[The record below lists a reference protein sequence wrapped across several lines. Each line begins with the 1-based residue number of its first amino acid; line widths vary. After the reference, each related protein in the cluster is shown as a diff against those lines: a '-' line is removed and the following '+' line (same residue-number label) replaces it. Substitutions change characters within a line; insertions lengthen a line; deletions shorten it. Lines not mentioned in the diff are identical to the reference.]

1 MVNSPDG
8 EPRRGS
14 PPVAILPPMSAAVTC
29 TKTRCSRATRCRPS
43 NEVLGP
49 SVTRPSPP
57 LAHVES
63 APPTIKTSR
72 AARGQVH
79 DYRANTPGKPQKREH
94 RRFVKNQS
102 AILSISEKSFTLS
115 RALIGA
121 PDAASIAV
129 WGLFTRAG
137 KWPLSAHAR

>member
-1 MVNSPDG
+1 MPK
-8 EPRRGS
+8 
-14 PPVAILPPMSAAVTC
+14 VT
-29 TKTRCSRATRCRPS
+29 TPRCRP
-43 NEVLGP
+43 L
-49 SVTRPSPP
+49 
-57 LAHVES
+57 LAS
-63 APPTIKTSR
+63 AAGLLRELARDPAKPAAGSRGIGSATIKTSR